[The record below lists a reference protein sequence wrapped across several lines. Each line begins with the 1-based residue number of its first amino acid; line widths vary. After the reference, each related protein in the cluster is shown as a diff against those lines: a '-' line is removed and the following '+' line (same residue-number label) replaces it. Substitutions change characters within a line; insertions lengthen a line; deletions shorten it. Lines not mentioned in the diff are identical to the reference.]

1 LKPAAVMFYITAAMV
16 FIQLVTGGL
25 RVFGFIDESTHIMT
39 GLITFVL
46 ALIALIVVAASKP
59 RFRPAI
65 GNAAGVVVL
74 VAIQG
79 FLGFAFLDTNNFAII
94 MVHYVVALV
103 IFAAAIGLVF
113 NAMRMDRMEQAAPAV
128 KQ

>member
-1 LKPAAVMFYITAAMV
+1 MFYITGAMV

-25 RVFGFIDESTHIMT
+25 RVFGFIDEGTHIAT

-46 ALIALIVVAASKP
+46 AVIALIAVAASKP
-59 RFRPAI
+59 RYRPAL
-65 GNAAGVVVL
+65 GNAAGVVLL
-74 VAIQG
+74 VVIQG
-79 FLGFAFLDTNNFAII
+79 LLGFAFLDTNNFAII

-113 NAMRMDRMEQAAPAV
+113 NAMRMDRTQPAASAA